1 MMYYGLEN
9 NKQFIKIISFYENL
23 LKIRIHKLQYNLGL
37 QYNFNEI
44 FLGKSMT
51 HFTRVELGV
60 NPKNIEKESLR
71 APLEISEFFYDQK

>member
-1 MMYYGLEN
+1 
-9 NKQFIKIISFYENL
+9 
-23 LKIRIHKLQYNLGL
+23 
-37 QYNFNEI
+37 
-44 FLGKSMT
+44 MT